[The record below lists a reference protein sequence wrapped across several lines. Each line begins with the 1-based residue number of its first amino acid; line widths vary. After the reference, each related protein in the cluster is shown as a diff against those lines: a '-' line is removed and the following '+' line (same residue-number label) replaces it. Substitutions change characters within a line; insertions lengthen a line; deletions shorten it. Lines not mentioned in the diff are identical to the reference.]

1 MEIVQREGGNNRHR
15 EASRDYYKIVKD
27 MLQIVTS
34 KYCCNKTEI
43 AYGAGLTHSQ
53 QKRYMA
59 ILVDRGLI
67 LLSSGENSPKVYEI
81 SDLGRRYLQLFAELE
96 DDLRPM
102 SGHSRTFE
110 R

>member
-1 MEIVQREGGNNRHR
+1 MEIVQSEGGNNRHR
-15 EASRDYYKIVKD
+15 EVSRDYYKIVKD
-27 MLQIVTS
+27 MLQLVTS
-34 KYCCNKTEI
+34 KYRCNKTEI
-43 AYGAGLTHSQ
+43 AYGAGITHSQ
-53 QKRYMA
+53 QKRYMT

-67 LLSSGENSPKVYEI
+67 LISPGGNSPKVYEI

-102 SGHSRTFE
+102 SGYSDSFE